1 MDQKPWWKSKIVW
14 LGVINTLIAGLEL
27 GGVFL
32 DTGDFSPV
40 AISQLVIGILMV
52 IARIW
57 FTNTEL
63 KG

>member
-32 DTGDFSPV
+32 ETGDFSPV